1 MDTLIDTIE
10 VEEMKSQTFII
21 TEKTY
26 GLALETLSHM
36 RQDGSIQVTFHNA
49 TDIRKQAQNA
59 VYWCWLPELSRQT
72 GYTEDELHERF
83 KKTYM
88 LRIYFASQE
97 NARQM
102 EWVRLYDLIK
112 EDGTKLM
119 IDRAL
124 DTIST
129 TWATVSQFA
138 KYLGDIE
145 KFCQSKGLK
154 LPADPNYIKAMA
166 R

>member
-1 MDTLIDTIE
+1 MRA
-10 VEEMKSQTFII
+10 QTFII

-26 GLALETLSHM
+26 PLALTALSHM
-36 RQDGSIQVTFHNA
+36 RQDGSVQVTFHNA
-49 TDIRKQAQNA
+49 TDVRKQAQNA
-59 VYWCWLPELSRQT
+59 LMWAGWLPELSRQT
-72 GYTEDELHERF
+72 GYTETELHERF

-88 LRIYFASQE
+88 LRIYLASQE

-145 KFCQSKGLK
+145 KFCQSKGLQ
-154 LPADPNYIKAMA
+154 LPADPNYVKAMA